1 MQDGE
6 AGVECIPDPEPTT
19 VPNTNTVMLKSKPA
33 PCETSAD
40 SPLLPEGPILIS
52 NGLND
57 FDANPTARQLRSL
70 TRRSKVA
77 SIFLFIAR
85 FVGFPVLGSEFIRP
99 LLLRILILI
108 KLQFSTLMT
117 KPIKFVKISRLCF
130 CNNETNVFRSMLY
143 PDFLTYFQTRNTKP
157 LLT

>member
-1 MQDGE
+1 MEWKLNIAKSRKEGKVIINR
-6 AGVECIPDPEPTT
+6 ARSARRRGGRDPEPTRNIQLLTT
-19 VPNTNTVMLKSKPA
+19 VPNTVMLKSKPA
-33 PCETSAD
+33 PCATSAD

-85 FVGFPVLGSEFIRP
+85 FVGFPVLGSEFTRP
-99 LLLRILILI
+99 LLLRILI

-117 KPIKFVKISRLCF
+117 KPI
-130 CNNETNVFRSMLY
+130 
-143 PDFLTYFQTRNTKP
+143 
-157 LLT
+157 LLNK